1 MAFRMKLQ
9 KIPGEETLTDED
21 FSFAKQ
27 KEYMDKLIQ
36 DLMKDGKD
44 INEILNMPYHFVLQI
59 LSEKSKPKQEKS
71 LISAFGG

>member
-1 MAFRMKLQ
+1 
-9 KIPGEETLTDED
+9 
-21 FSFAKQ
+21 
-27 KEYMDKLIQ
+27 MDKLIQ